1 MLMSGKL
8 TDIAFVFIFCWHLL
22 TRQWPFGN
30 TLQSVMDVIFGI
42 SMLLI
47 LVKYF
52 IVWKRGR
59 TIAINQGLSA
69 NTPRGKRNLNVSSK
83 KKSRCNR

>member
-1 MLMSGKL
+1 MFDKI
-8 TDIAFVFIFCWHLL
+8 TDIAFAFIFGWHLL

-52 IVWKRGR
+52 ILWKRGR
-59 TIAINQGLSA
+59 NVDVNQGSVA
-69 NTPRGKRNLNVSSK
+69 NKLRGNSNLTVSSK
-83 KKSRCNR
+83 KKRRCNR

>member
-1 MLMSGKL
+1 MSDKI
-8 TDIAFVFIFCWHLL
+8 TDIAFAFIFGWHLL

-52 IVWKRGR
+52 ILWKRGR
-59 TIAINQGLSA
+59 NVDVNQGSVA
-69 NTPRGKRNLNVSSK
+69 NKLRGNSNLTVSSK
-83 KKSRCNR
+83 KKRRCNR

>member
-1 MLMSGKL
+1 MSGKI
-8 TDIAFVFIFCWHLL
+8 TDIAFAFIFGWHLL

-52 IVWKRGR
+52 ILWKRGR
-59 TIAINQGLSA
+59 NVDVNRGSA
-69 NTPRGKRNLNVSSK
+69 ANKLRGNSNLTVSSK
-83 KKSRCNR
+83 KKRRCNR

>member
-1 MLMSGKL
+1 MSGKL
-8 TDIAFVFIFCWHLL
+8 TDIAFTFIFCWHLL
-22 TRQWPFGN
+22 TRQWPFGD

-52 IVWKRGR
+52 IVWKRER
-59 TIAINQGLSA
+59 PLAVNQGFAVNKS
-69 NTPRGKRNLNVSSK
+69 RGNSNLTVSSK
-83 KKSRCNR
+83 KKRRCNR

>member
-1 MLMSGKL
+1 MSDKII
-8 TDIAFVFIFCWHLL
+8 DIAFAFIFGWHLL

-47 LVKYF
+47 LLKYF
-52 IVWKRGR
+52 ILWKRGR
-59 TIAINQGLSA
+59 NIDVNQGLAA
-69 NTPRGKRNLNVSSK
+69 NKLRSNSNLTVSSK
-83 KKSRCNR
+83 KKRRCNR

>member
-1 MLMSGKL
+1 MLMSDKII
-8 TDIAFVFIFCWHLL
+8 DIAFAFIFGWHLL

-47 LVKYF
+47 LLKYF
-52 IVWKRGR
+52 ILWKRGR
-59 TIAINQGLSA
+59 NIDVNQGPAA
-69 NTPRGKRNLNVSSK
+69 NKLRGNSNLTVSSK
-83 KKSRCNR
+83 KKRRYNR